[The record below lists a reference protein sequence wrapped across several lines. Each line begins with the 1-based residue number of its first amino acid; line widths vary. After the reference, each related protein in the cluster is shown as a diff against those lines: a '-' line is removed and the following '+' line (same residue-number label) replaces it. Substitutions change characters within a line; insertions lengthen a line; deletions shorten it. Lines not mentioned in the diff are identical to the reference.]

1 MSEKLFPISRPFGY
15 HPDYVNRAILAYNN
29 VIRSKDAKIAELERT
44 LNLANSE
51 IKRMTLEMSMLE
63 IPDTSEIQ
71 EKYLIDKFK
80 EHNHKNHPERFPE
93 ENLESEENIEIPE
106 EIKENLD
113 NMSEDYK
120 MENQSKEELYEEI
133 SEEDMTE
140 SDINAFES
148 LNKGFKSVKRDKK
161 ANSKKELINEE

>member
-15 HPDYVNRAILAYNN
+15 HPDHVNRAILAYNN
-29 VIRSKDAKIAELERT
+29 VIRSKDAKIEELQRT
-44 LNLANSE
+44 LDLANNE
-51 IKRMTLEMSMLE
+51 IQRMTLEMSMLE

-93 ENLESEENIEIPE
+93 DTHEEENIEIPE
-106 EIKENLD
+106 EIKENLN
-113 NMSEDYK
+113 NMNEDYT
-120 MENQSKEELYEEI
+120 MENQSEEELYEEI
-133 SEEDMTE
+133 PEEDMTK
-140 SDINAFES
+140 SDIDAFES

-161 ANSKKELINEE
+161 ANSKKELINE

>member
-15 HPDYVNRAILAYNN
+15 HPDHVNRAILAYNN
-29 VIRSKDAKIAELERT
+29 VIRSKDAKIEELQRT
-44 LNLANSE
+44 LDLANNE
-51 IKRMTLEMSMLE
+51 IQRMTLEMSMLE

-93 ENLESEENIEIPE
+93 DTHEEENIEIPE
-106 EIKENLD
+106 EIKENLN
-113 NMSEDYK
+113 NMNEDYT
-120 MENQSKEELYEEI
+120 MENQSEEELYEEI
-133 SEEDMTE
+133 PEEDMTK
-140 SDINAFES
+140 SDIDAFES

>member
-1 MSEKLFPISRPFGY
+1 MLEKLFPISRPFGY

-29 VIRSKDAKIAELERT
+29 VIRSKDAKIVELQRT
-44 LNLANSE
+44 LDLANNE
-51 IKRMTLEMSMLE
+51 INRMTLEMSMLE

-93 ENLESEENIEIPE
+93 EDIHEEENIEIPE
-106 EIKENLD
+106 EIKENLN
-113 NMSEDYK
+113 NMSEDYN
-120 MENQSKEELYEEI
+120 MENQSGEESYEEI

-140 SDINAFES
+140 NDIDAFES

-161 ANSKKELINEE
+161 VSKKELINEE

>member
-93 ENLESEENIEIPE
+93 EDTHKEENIEIPE

-120 MENQSKEELYEEI
+120 MENQEEPYEEI
-133 SEEDMTE
+133 LEEDMTE

>member
-15 HPDYVNRAILAYNN
+15 HPDHVNRAILAYNN

-44 LNLANSE
+44 LDLANNE
-51 IKRMTLEMSMLE
+51 IQRMTLEMSMLE

-93 ENLESEENIEIPE
+93 DTHEEENIEIPE

-120 MENQSKEELYEEI
+120 MENQSEEEPYEEI
-133 SEEDMTE
+133 LEEDMTE
-140 SDINAFES
+140 SDIDAFES